1 MAKASSIQKNLKRE
15 YLISKFR
22 NKRKKLKNL
31 LKNKNLSMEERLK
44 IQSKLDDIPKSSSRV
59 RFRNRCK
66 LTGRARGVYRKF
78 GLSRIKI
85 RELSLEGK
93 LPGVIKSS
101 W

>member
-15 YLISKFR
+15 YLI
-22 NKRKKLKNL
+22 NKYRDKRQKLKNL
-31 LKNKNLSMEERLK
+31 LINKNLSMEERLK

-59 RFRNRCK
+59 RFRNRCI

-93 LPGVIKSS
+93 LPGVTKSS

>member
-1 MAKASSIQKNLKRE
+1 MAKASSVQKNLKKE
-15 YLISKFR
+15 NLIKRYR
-22 NKRKKLKNL
+22 NKRKKLKNMQ
-31 LKNKNLSMEERLK
+31 KNKKISVEERFNIQKK
-44 IQSKLDDIPKSSSRV
+44 INELPKSSSRV

-66 LTGRARGVYRKF
+66 LTGRSRGIYRKF

>member
-66 LTGRARGVYRKF
+66 LTGRSRGVYRKF
-78 GLSRIKI
+78 GLSRIKL

-93 LPGVIKSS
+93 LPGVTKSS